1 MDPVGYTYIM
11 NLRGSREQWGSWGH
25 GRNDVNV
32 VPKMILNVKHTETK
46 NRQQLS
52 GVGWRE
58 EIALGNERAQVA
70 DCRVN
75 KYGESV
81 CKTRAIVYCG
91 PEIIIEDFKGY
102 TTHIHSHTY
111 TACNAFLWT

>member
-46 NRQQLS
+46 NRQ
-52 GVGWRE
+52 
-58 EIALGNERAQVA
+58 
-70 DCRVN
+70 
-75 KYGESV
+75 
-81 CKTRAIVYCG
+81 
-91 PEIIIEDFKGY
+91 
-102 TTHIHSHTY
+102 
-111 TACNAFLWT
+111 